1 MCIRDSTL
9 ACRRFFADLREGI
22 GIFEAGLAVGLPR
35 CEAIALVTEPSVT
48 ESVLP
53 TVDRTATVGLVTL
66 PGAFVGVLLGGG
78 SALQAGAAQ
87 ALVLIGILAGQ
98 AVTVIVAHE
107 LIKGAKLLPEDLTS
121 KLHP

>member
-1 MCIRDSTL
+1 
-9 ACRRFFADLREGI
+9 
-22 GIFEAGLAVGLPR
+22 
-35 CEAIALVTEPSVT
+35 
-48 ESVLP
+48 
-53 TVDRTATVGLVTL
+53 VTL

>member
-1 MCIRDSTL
+1 M
-9 ACRRFFADLREGI
+9 
-22 GIFEAGLAVGLPR
+22 
-35 CEAIALVTEPSVT
+35 
-48 ESVLP
+48 
-53 TVDRTATVGLVTL
+53 
-66 PGAFVGVLLGGG
+66 LLGGG